1 MCEDNKRLVIK
12 ACPFVSFLRDA
23 VNKCLFLRLFVSSLV
38 YLPVFL
44 TVSVLFVGSFEAR
57 SER

>member
-1 MCEDNKRLVIK
+1 M
-12 ACPFVSFLRDA
+12 RDA

-44 TVSVLFVGSFEAR
+44 TVVSVLFVDSFEAR